1 MKLKLTKKWWDPKLG
16 PISLSVSI
24 FIIHIILRE
33 VLSRYDIISSIFA
46 AGDHIPRWM
55 ISCVG
60 AFMVVRLSAF
70 LLIPV
75 ILSWWLTTVIIKQW
89 CDTRCRIR

>member
-1 MKLKLTKKWWDPKLG
+1 MKLPKKWWNPKLG

-46 AGDHIPRWM
+46 AGDHTPTWM
-55 ISCVG
+55 ILCVG

-75 ILSWWLTTVIIKQW
+75 ILSWWLTTMILAKAVEK
-89 CDTRCRIR
+89 RINTQ